1 MRLSELA
8 EKELIEVENGVRY
21 GYLSESE
28 CLFDTKTGKIHGF
41 ELEAPA
47 RLSFM
52 KKKEETMFIP
62 WEEILLIGE
71 DRILFQKILKK
82 KYDRR

>member
-21 GYLSESE
+21 GYLAESE

-41 ELEAPA
+41 ELTAPM
-47 RLSFM
+47 RLPFA
-52 KKKEETMFIP
+52 KKKQEHVFIP
-62 WEEILLIGE
+62 WDEILLIGE
-71 DRILFQKILKK
+71 DRILFQKIRIK
-82 KYDRR
+82 KYDRK